1 MLEQKFVDEVLYL
14 FRNLKK
20 INGFWFQKLPKWN
33 ELERYDE
40 RKEGIVSWNDYLRQ
54 ENGERRK

>member
-1 MLEQKFVDEVLYL
+1 MA
-14 FRNLKK
+14 
-20 INGFWFQKLPKWN
+20 FWLQKLPKWN
-33 ELERYDE
+33 ELARYDE